1 MKEEQINIEFTKIN
15 ADADKRQIDL
25 QVIPNF
31 ADLLKNK
38 IKVLNN
44 YGGVGGNRKRW
55 QNVEVTMVE
64 QNAEIAE
71 QYQKFFPDDTVIVGD
86 AHQYL
91 LEHFAEFPIKWGSP
105 PCPTHSKINYSLKG
119 QGIYRY
125 PDMKLYEEI
134 IFLQHFDTGLWVIE
148 NVQPYYKPLVEGKR
162 IGRHLFWSNFQISD
176 YDVEYKIESDTNRK
190 PIIREAQIP
199 ELLKLHGLEDFKIK
213 NKRQVLRNC
222 VLPDL
227 GLHVFNCALAE
238 LRQRQPDLFYK
249 DESKIA
255 V

>member
-1 MKEEQINIEFTKIN
+1 MDNKANILTTAELFDNTFVN
-15 ADADKRQIDL
+15 VEPL
-25 QVIPNF
+25 VIPNF
-31 ADLLKNK
+31 ADLLKKK

-71 QYQKFFPDDTVIVGD
+71 QYQKFYPGDTVIVGD

-91 LEHFAEFPIKWGSP
+91 LEHFAEFQIKWGSP

-119 QGIYRY
+119 HGIYRF

-134 IFLQHFDTGLWVIE
+134 IFLQHFDTELWVVE
-148 NVQPYYKPLVEGKR
+148 NVQPYYKPLIEGKK
-162 IGRHLFWSNFQISD
+162 IGRHLFWSNFKITD
-176 YDVEYKIESDTNRK
+176 YDVKYKIESDTGRK

-199 ELLKLHGLEDFKIK
+199 ELLKLHGLEDFKIR

-222 VLPDL
+222 VLPEL

-238 LRQRQPDLFYK
+238 LRQRQPELFYE
-249 DESKIA
+249 DTSKIA